1 MMERVT
7 SKIEQT
13 LDNRKMMKRVT
24 KRLSWINSRTLD
36 AFVNDQWKSREGKW
50 WNAWLSES

>member
-1 MMERVT
+1 MERVI